1 MVKLQLVE
9 DSSFY
14 LLQMGRNTVS
24 LRYIFLIVLYK
35 KCTTIFRQYNCTTK
49 ALSLTWKKYN
59 IEASIEI

>member
-49 ALSLTWKKYN
+49 ALSLT
-59 IEASIEI
+59 